1 MSRSMKATLFGA
13 LFGVIATLSFSAHS
27 AQPAP
32 KTGDGQQTRPS
43 NVIFILVDD
52 LRYDGMGFLQPG
64 LKTPNIDQLARG
76 GSYFPNTV
84 VTSSLCSPSRATILT
99 GQTARNHTIVDNN
112 DASEEGLIY
121 FPSYLQKA
129 GYQTAFLGKW
139 HMGQSSDAP
148 RPGFDKWVSF
158 KGQGSYYPTTGLSP
172 EAVKAGRTHT
182 LNVDGREVAQ
192 QGYITDELTDYA
204 LQWLDKERNKGKPF
218 FLYLSHKAVHSDPLP
233 APRHAHQYDD
243 FEFKIPASAANT
255 PENYAGKPMW
265 VYNQRNT
272 WHGIDFFYNSDMKM
286 TEYLRYYYST
296 LSAVDDSVG
305 RLLAWLKKNRLERDT
320 LVVFTAD
327 NGFLIGEHGLIDKRN
342 AYQPSVR
349 VPMVMYRPGTVPAG
363 VTNEGRIRNL
373 DFAPTF
379 LDIAG
384 VPSPPQFE
392 GRSAWPL
399 IKGSVPAAQ
408 WQPQDFVYEYYWEWT
423 FPMTPGTFAIQ
434 RGNMKY
440 IQYYGI
446 YDTDEL
452 YDVVKDP
459 DEMHNLINDPAYL
472 DAKIELRKAL
482 FEQLADRNGRHTIPY
497 TQRLSIG
504 SVRRH
509 REGTG
514 AAPYPEAWLVEP
526 NRLDRLDDILPDS
539 RAKQSAHDQGKPFM
553 PLPVVG
559 RGTNAVETPPRR

>member
-1 MSRSMKATLFGA
+1 MTRPIQTALRAAMLGA
-13 LFGVIATLSFSAHS
+13 AAMLSFRAHC
-27 AQPAP
+27 AQPALP
-32 KTGDGQQTRPS
+32 TAGGKQARPS

-84 VTSSLCSPSRATILT
+84 VTSALCSPSRATILT

-112 DASEEGLIY
+112 DASEEGLVF

-148 RPGFDKWVSF
+148 RAGFDKWVSF

-172 EAVKAGRTHT
+172 EAVKAGRTHM
-182 LNVDGREVAQ
+182 LNVDGKEVPQ
-192 QGYITDELTDYA
+192 KSYITDELTDYA
-204 LQWLDKERNKGKPF
+204 LQWLDEQRDQSKPF

-305 RLLAWLKKNRLERDT
+305 RLLGWLKKNRLEKDT

-379 LDIAG
+379 LDVAG
-384 VPSPPQFE
+384 VASPPQFE

-399 IKGSVPAAQ
+399 INGSVPSAR

-434 RGNMKY
+434 RGELKY

-452 YDVVKDP
+452 YDVTKDP
-459 DEMHNLINDPAYL
+459 DEMRNLINDPAHL

-482 FEQLADRNGRHTIPY
+482 YEQLADRNGRHAIPY

-504 SVRRH
+504 SVRRN

-514 AAPYPEAWLVEP
+514 AAPYPDAWRVEP

-539 RAKQSAHDQGKPFM
+539 RAKQSAHDQGKPLM

-559 RGTNAVETPPRR
+559 RGTNAVDTPPKR